1 MNKDIQIKQTIER
14 IKVLNKKRKEIL
26 VFASEKTM
34 ERILDADQPAALVH
48 SFPEEDLY
56 FLIHDIG
63 PEDAL
68 PLLSLASNRQWEYI
82 LDLEIWE
89 RDRINVRSI
98 TKWLNL
104 LLKADPDRLIRW
116 ILSEKA
122 EFIEY
127 YLFKNIEVRIR
138 EHDQDP
144 SVFGEEFFTHDDTF
158 YVRFIGDTLDGK
170 PKDST
175 TNPSE
180 EFISHFLE
188 RLAAY
193 DHTKYQYVLMEASS
207 IIPAETEEEFYRMR
221 NVRLAEKGFLPFH
234 EAIGIYQPLN
244 SQDFE
249 KLNVKSIHKVTEQ
262 MLPLPGP
269 FYPADM
275 LKEDNRFTRSLKLI
289 NIEDVLEQIE
299 VEFAG
304 LCNRIIAA
312 DKEIVKN
319 REELYK
325 IVKKACGYISIGLK
339 RLLEDKGKVDT
350 GRSAALI
357 QKYPLSQIFRVGYGM
372 ALKLNR
378 KAEKWRKKSW
388 FAKMRLPLSFWG
400 EDWIGVLGGL
410 LLKRPLFFDNY
421 KTGVLYREFNSF
433 EDINKTEKI
442 LNEIIFFDDLLSLIM
457 LKPKTLF
464 HGFVTYKNFIL
475 TLWAKHYL
483 GLSKELDDSEEF
495 SPLTLDEFKRFFNDL
510 WAGEEKPRKV
520 RNSMKESFLKWLSD
534 KTGLIDYEITRRLGQ
549 TLENL
554 FGEIESEYGEV
565 DEKYLDSKYIHL
577 FFLKRQKTVKS
588 LSE

>member
-14 IKVLNKKRKEIL
+14 IKALNKERKEIL
-26 VFASEKTM
+26 VFASKKTM

-104 LLKADPDRLIRW
+104 LFKADPNRLIRW

-144 SVFGEEFFTHDDTF
+144 SIFGKEFITHDDTF
-158 YVRFIGDTLDGK
+158 YVRFIGDTLYGK

-175 TNPSE
+175 TNPSK
-180 EFISHFLE
+180 EFIAHFLE

-193 DHTKYQYVLMEASS
+193 DHVKYQQVLLEASG
-207 IIPAETEEEFYRMR
+207 IIPAETEEEAYRLR

-244 SQDFE
+244 PNDFQR
-249 KLNVKSIHKVTEQ
+249 LNVKSIYTVSGQTV
-262 MLPLPGP
+262 PLPVP

-299 VEFAG
+299 AEFAG
-304 LCNRIIAA
+304 LCNQIIAA

-372 ALKLNR
+372 AIKLKR

-442 LNEIIFFDDLLSLIM
+442 LNEIISFDDLLSLIM
-457 LKPKTLF
+457 LKPKTLS

-475 TLWAKHYL
+475 TLWVRHYL
-483 GLSKELDDSEEF
+483 SLSEESNDSEELI
-495 SPLTLDEFKRFFNDL
+495 PLSLDEFKLFFNYL

-534 KTGLIDYEITRRLGQ
+534 KTGLINYEITRRLGQ

-577 FFLKRQKTVKS
+577 FFLEKQKNR
-588 LSE
+588 

>member
-1 MNKDIQIKQTIER
+1 MNKDIQIKKTIER
-14 IKVLNKKRKEIL
+14 IKDLNKERKEIL
-26 VFASEKTM
+26 VFASKKTM
-34 ERILDADQPAALVH
+34 ERILDADQPAALVN

-68 PLLSLASNRQWEYI
+68 QLLSLASNRQWEYI

-98 TKWLNL
+98 SKWLNL
-104 LLKADPDRLIRW
+104 LLKADPNRLIRW
-116 ILSEKA
+116 FLSEKTK
-122 EFIEY
+122 FIEY

-144 SVFGEEFFTHDDTF
+144 SVFGRDFFTNDDTF
-158 YVRFIGDTLDGK
+158 YVRFNIDRLPNQ
-170 PKDST
+170 PKDIKEDPDK
-175 TNPSE
+175 N
-180 EFISHFLE
+180 FISQFLKH
-188 RLAAY
+188 LSDY
-193 DHTKYQYVLMEASS
+193 DHIKYQQVLLEASS
-207 IIPAETEEEFYRMR
+207 IIPAEAEEEAYRLR

-244 SQDFE
+244 PDDFQR
-249 KLNVKSIHKVTEQ
+249 LNVKSIYKVSGQTV
-262 MLPLPGP
+262 PVPVP

-289 NIEDVLEQIE
+289 NIEGVLEQIE
-299 VEFAG
+299 AEFAG
-304 LCNRIIAA
+304 LCNQIIAA
-312 DKEIVKN
+312 DKEMVKN

-339 RLLEDKGKVDT
+339 RLLEGKGKVDT

-372 ALKLNR
+372 TIKLKR

-400 EDWIGVLGGL
+400 EDWLGVLGGL
-410 LLKRPLFFDNY
+410 LIKRPLFFDNY

-457 LKPKTLF
+457 LKPKTQS
-464 HGFVTYKNFIL
+464 HGFVNYKNFIL
-475 TLWAKHYL
+475 TLWVKHH
-483 GLSKELDDSEEF
+483 LSLSEESNDSEELI
-495 SPLTLDEFKRFFNDL
+495 PLSLDEFKRFFNDL

-554 FGEIESEYGEV
+554 FSEIESEYGEV

-577 FFLKRQKTVKS
+577 FFLEKH
-588 LSE
+588 